1 MCQIFYGLIEPW
13 VYFWKSE
20 IMILTLN
27 TIISLL
33 LFGSLILTIF
43 LGIKVVPQSKEYVV
57 ERFGKYSKT
66 MNAGLGFIIP
76 YIERVAHKVSI
87 LERQLNEFTI
97 SVISKD
103 NVEVKLETTVFF
115 RIVDPSRSVYR
126 IRDVESAINTAA
138 TSIVRSAAG
147 RLELDELQSSRDSMN
162 QEISLNLREAAEV
175 WGVDITRTE
184 ITDIIVDEETKS
196 SQRQQL
202 SAERTRRATIAE
214 AEGEKRSIELKAEA
228 KLFEAQ
234 KDAEAIKLTAD
245 ADAYAVKVKA
255 KADAE
260 QTKLLAEAISNNGQP
275 AVNFEVMKRQI
286 EAVGEL
292 ASSESTKTI
301 ILPTD
306 VTGVLGGLE
315 TLMQTV
321 KKSTK

>member
-1 MCQIFYGLIEPW
+1 L
-13 VYFWKSE
+13 
-20 IMILTLN
+20 ILTLN

-87 LERQLNEFTI
+87 LERQLNEFSI

-234 KDAEAIKLTAD
+234 KEAEAIKLTAD
-245 ADAYAVKVKA
+245 ADAYAIKVKA

-306 VTGVLGGLE
+306 VTGVLGGIE

>member
-1 MCQIFYGLIEPW
+1 
-13 VYFWKSE
+13 
-20 IMILTLN
+20 MILTLN

-245 ADAYAVKVKA
+245 ADAYAIKVKA

-306 VTGVLGGLE
+306 VTGVLGGIE